1 MPVKKLPGKERARMT
16 RRAEPAEPANR
27 TKPSKQLT
35 ERNDKPNQLKFY
47 LPPTQHINGLKS
59 EGNQGE
65 NSSKRSFL
73 PGRGFYPSLST
84 SNHYHNTKP
93 LVHLPGGPIGKL
105 VMHRRNRKR
114 YTSRVYPSPSCII
127 TRSSTTYLGGPS
139 RDGDLTDL
147 PGAQVVEETDGRL
160 SPLNSRTLRSSF

>member
-1 MPVKKLPGKERARMT
+1 MPVKKLPGKGSARMT
-16 RRAEPAEPANR
+16 RRAEPANR

-35 ERNDKPNQLKFY
+35 ERNDEPNQLKFY

-105 VMHRRNRKR
+105 VMHRRNRKALAMFR
-114 YTSRVYPSPSCII
+114 CQCHTIAKVKLSNTP
-127 TRSSTTYLGGPS
+127 RSNL
-139 RDGDLTDL
+139 R
-147 PGAQVVEETDGRL
+147 EEL
-160 SPLNSRTLRSSF
+160 